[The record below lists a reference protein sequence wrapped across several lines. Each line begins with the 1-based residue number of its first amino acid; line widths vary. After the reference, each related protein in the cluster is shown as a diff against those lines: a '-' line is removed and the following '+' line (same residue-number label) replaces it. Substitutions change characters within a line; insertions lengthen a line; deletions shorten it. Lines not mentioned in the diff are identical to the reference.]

1 MTIQSIVCDRLSSR
15 LRFAQFMRGID
26 RDITPEPC
34 ASLID
39 RHLPN
44 TPKRPQVSIMLSHAP
59 ALAEQA
65 KTWKFLELWVD
76 PVLFPP
82 KILMLVS
89 DRNGTCRIFN
99 PTSDYKLVVTHSNYQ
114 AAQEW
119 LLEDEYERVKG
130 QLLAEEVL

>member
-1 MTIQSIVCDRLSSR
+1 MQSPAL
-15 LRFAQFMRGID
+15 
-26 RDITPEPC
+26 
-34 ASLID
+34 
-39 RHLPN
+39 
-44 TPKRPQVSIMLSHAP
+44 

-82 KILMLVS
+82 RILLLVG
-89 DRNGTCRIFN
+89 DLDGTCRIFN
-99 PTSDYKLVVTHSNYQ
+99 PASDYKLVVTHANYQ
-114 AAQEW
+114 SAQAW

>member
-1 MTIQSIVCDRLSSR
+1 M
-15 LRFAQFMRGID
+15 
-26 RDITPEPC
+26 P
-34 ASLID
+34 
-39 RHLPN
+39 
-44 TPKRPQVSIMLSHAP
+44 SHVP

-89 DRNGTCRIFN
+89 DQDDTCKIFDPAAN
-99 PTSDYKLVVTHSNYQ
+99 YKLVVSHFNYQ

-119 LLEDEYERVKG
+119 LLEDEYERVSG
-130 QLLAEEVL
+130 QLVAEEIM